1 MKKFTVAICFG
12 LCAVCAFAEPSEK
25 LVENYLHATM
35 AKESVDAQVS
45 GFAKQYA
52 TAATPEQMVE
62 INRYLSSVMGW
73 DVLRP
78 QYIKIIQ
85 EIYTTEEI
93 NASLAFTG
101 SKLGRSISKKN
112 ILFSE
117 KVSALMAKNAQVFGQ
132 SQSNSDSLGDDARTS
147 APSSLSVVG
156 LERHHESDQ
165 TYFTGKVVNAGKKS
179 ARGVQVEINLFRGE
193 IFVDQYSAYIS
204 GTVPSGGERFFKVAC
219 GCKGSQPA
227 AHDSFKALVIEGY

>member
-1 MKKFTVAICFG
+1 MKKFTAAIYF
-12 LCAVCAFAEPSEK
+12 LFSATSAFAGPSDK
-25 LVENYLHATM
+25 LVENYLRATM

-52 TAATPEQMVE
+52 TASTPEQMVE

-73 DVLRP
+73 GVVRP

-85 EIYTTEEI
+85 ETYTTEEI
-93 NASLAFTG
+93 NASLAFTE
-101 SKLGRSISKKN
+101 SKLGKSISRKN
-112 ILFSE
+112 IIFSE
-117 KVSALMAKNAQVFGQ
+117 KVSALMAKNALAFSQ
-132 SQSNSDSLGDDARTS
+132 SQSNSDSLGDDARTA
-147 APSSLSVVG
+147 APSSLSIVG

-179 ARGVQVEINLFRGE
+179 ARGVQVEINLFKSER
-193 IFVDQYSAYIS
+193 FVDQYSTYIS

-227 AHDSFKALVIEGY
+227 AHDSFKALAIESY